1 VVAEEVQH
9 GSNKVSTV
17 DVIVYITDDNDHI
30 PVFEKDTYI
39 AEIPEHSSPGTVV
52 IQVLSSSE
60 RMLISSL

>member
-1 VVAEEVQH
+1 VAEEVQH
-9 GSNKVSTV
+9 GSNKVSTSE
-17 DVIVYITDDNDHI
+17 VIVYITDDNDHI

-39 AEIPEHSSPGTVV
+39 AEIAEHSSPGTVV